1 MGTLEIEIN
10 ILEMYTKIS
19 IAYKKT
25 WNQNHAFVPCMI
37 FIMKLQKN
45 MTNFHFRKS
54 VTQIS
59 PRDRVRYRVWLAGEV
74 LTFDSH
80 AAYIIMKMKTARPI
94 LKLEA
99 GKM

>member
-1 MGTLEIEIN
+1 MSLS
-10 ILEMYTKIS
+10 M
-19 IAYKKT
+19 
-25 WNQNHAFVPCMI
+25 
-37 FIMKLQKN
+37 
-45 MTNFHFRKS
+45 
-54 VTQIS
+54 TQIS